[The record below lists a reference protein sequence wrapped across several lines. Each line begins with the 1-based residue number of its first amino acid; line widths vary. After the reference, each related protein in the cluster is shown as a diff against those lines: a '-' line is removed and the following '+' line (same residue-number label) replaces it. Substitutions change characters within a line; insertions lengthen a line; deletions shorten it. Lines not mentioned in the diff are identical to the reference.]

1 MSEYIHFSWHASTP
15 PMGRRQEAGERS
27 PTRQKD
33 KPFSISESRESLLVL
48 CLARRKKTKSTDDKP
63 SAEKACILCRG
74 AKEEDRRS
82 TDVWI
87 NINRT
92 NNGETSA

>member
-1 MSEYIHFSWHASTP
+1 MPLP

-27 PTRQKD
+27 PTRQKISVFD
-33 KPFSISESRESLLVL
+33 KREQRPSLLVL

-87 NINRT
+87 YTNRT
-92 NNGETSA
+92 NNGETST

>member
-15 PMGRRQEAGERS
+15 LWAGDRRLERGH
-27 PTRQKD
+27 PHVKRQA
-33 KPFSISESRESLLVL
+33 FSISESRESLLVL
-48 CLARRKKTKSTDDKP
+48 CLARRKKTEGQLTTNRAQRRLAFY
-63 SAEKACILCRG
+63 AEVQRK
-74 AKEEDRRS
+74 KTKS

-87 NINRT
+87 DTNRT

>member
-15 PMGRRQEAGERS
+15 LWAGDRRLERGHPHVKKIS
-27 PTRQKD
+27 VFD
-33 KPFSISESRESLLVL
+33 KREQRPSLLVL

-87 NINRT
+87 YTNRT
-92 NNGETSA
+92 NKGETST

>member
-1 MSEYIHFSWHASTP
+1 MPLP

-27 PTRQKD
+27 PTRQKISVFD
-33 KPFSISESRESLLVL
+33 KREQRK
-48 CLARRKKTKSTDDKP
+48 LACYAERTTDDKP

-87 NINRT
+87 YTNRT
-92 NNGETSA
+92 NNGETST

>member
-15 PMGRRQEAGERS
+15 LWAGDRRLERGH
-27 PTRQKD
+27 PHVKRQA
-33 KPFSISESRESLLVL
+33 FSISESRESLLVL
-48 CLARRKKTKSTDDKP
+48 CFARRKKTKSTDDKP

-87 NINRT
+87 NTNRT
-92 NNGETSA
+92 NNGETST

>member
-27 PTRQKD
+27 PTRQKTSVFD
-33 KPFSISESRESLLVL
+33 KQEQRPSLLVL
-48 CLARRKKTKSTDDKP
+48 CLARKSTDDKP

>member
-1 MSEYIHFSWHASTP
+1 MPSGQLTTNRAQ
-15 PMGRRQEAGERS
+15 RR
-27 PTRQKD
+27 
-33 KPFSISESRESLLVL
+33 
-48 CLARRKKTKSTDDKP
+48 LAFYAEVRRKKTK
-63 SAEKACILCRG
+63 
-74 AKEEDRRS
+74 S